1 MIMII
6 ECIKCSKKFQVN
18 SDLIPNEGRTIQ
30 CGSCQH
36 IWFYKK
42 INNPKI
48 ELEVPQIKDEKDL
61 SIDDIQISDQEKNLQ
76 TKKIKKDK
84 NYEIVKFSKKKK
96 SYFFSL
102 TKVLSYILVLIIT
115 FFAIII
121 IIDTFNSF
129 FYRIFPNLEII
140 MYNFF
145 EILKDINLF
154 LKDLFKQ

>member
-1 MIMII
+1 MII

-48 ELEVPQIKDEKDL
+48 EVEIPQIEDEKDL
-61 SIDDIQISDQEKNLQ
+61 SIDDIQLSDQEKNLQ
-76 TKKIKKDK
+76 AKKIKEDK
-84 NYEIVKFSKKKK
+84 NYEIVKVSKKKK

-102 TKVLSYILVLIIT
+102 AKVLSYILVLIIT